1 VAEAHPGKL
10 VLVATPI
17 GNLGDISPRAVQ
29 VLGDA
34 DVVACEDTRRTGRL
48 LVSAGVRAKRLVAVH
63 EHNERGQA
71 EALVQRMLAGD
82 VVALVT
88 DAGTPAISDPGE
100 RVVAAAAEAGLVI
113 EIVPGP
119 SAVIAALAVSGLP
132 TERFC
137 FDGFLPRKGR
147 LRAERI
153 AAIAGEARTTVLY
166 EAPHRVAATVADLA
180 LACGD
185 GRRIALAREL
195 TKRFEEVWRGTLAE
209 AVAHTVEVEAR
220 GEYVLV
226 VEGAPLVE
234 ATEADLDAA
243 LQAQLNAG
251 ADKRTAIATV
261 AGQLRLPRRQV
272 YQAALRLAPGR

>member
-1 VAEAHPGKL
+1 MAEVPAGKL

-17 GNLGDISPRAVQ
+17 GNLGDMSPRAVQ

-48 LVSAGVRAKRLVAVH
+48 LAAAGVHAKRLVAVH

-71 EALVQRMLAGD
+71 DALVQRMLTGD

-100 RVVAAAAEAGLVI
+100 RVVVAAAEAGVTI

-119 SAVIAALAVSGLP
+119 SAVIAALAISGLP

-147 LRAERI
+147 QRAERI
-153 AAIAGEARTTVLY
+153 TAIAGESRTTVLY
-166 EAPHRVAATVADLA
+166 EAPHRLAATIAA
-180 LACGD
+180 LAEACGE

-195 TKRFEEVWRGTLAE
+195 TKRFEEVWRGTLAQ
-209 AVAHTVEVEAR
+209 AVVHTTDVEPR

-226 VEGAPLVE
+226 VEGAAHVE

-243 LQAQLNAG
+243 LRARLDAG
-251 ADKRTAIATV
+251 TDKRTAIAAV
-261 AGQLRLPRRQV
+261 AAELHLPRRQV